1 MASISSLGIGSGVL
15 NQDLVDKLVAAER
28 DPKVQQFDLKTE
40 QAEAKLSAYG
50 QLKSAVTE
58 LRLPMRQLGSAD
70 AMQAFSADVSGSSV
84 GVSVD
89 SAEASRGTYNIDVTR
104 KASAQVLASGTFE
117 DRDATSVGRGTL
129 SFAVGDKATNIEI
142 DETNDTLQGM
152 ANAINDSDAGV
163 SASIINTG
171 TGYRLVMSANETG
184 EANRI
189 NISATDADGNNTD
202 AGGLSQFVMNDQVQN
217 LDETTAAED
226 ALFSINGIEVTSASN
241 TVEDVVDGLT
251 FDIKETGSSS
261 VVVDRDTGKVAER
274 VQEFVD
280 KFNAVQSTISELTDF
295 DAEEGQGSILTG
307 DSTVRSIQNQ
317 LKRVLSDMVPGLEN
331 ANVRSLA
338 DVGITTDWQSGE
350 LQFDSQ
356 KFEQQLLDNPDD
368 VTALFAEQ
376 GRASDSQVEFVRSGN
391 NTEAG
396 KYAINVTELATRG
409 TLQST
414 NSLNSNV
421 TIDDT
426 NDTLSFLVDG
436 ETRADIK
443 LTAGTYETREDLA
456 AEIEKQL
463 KDNPALNSADRSVS
477 VALDPDTGALTFTS
491 GRYGSESGV
500 DLVAVDDETT
510 NTLGLA
516 VQNGTAGTDVAGTI
530 NGQEARGDGQVL
542 FLGQDQGPA
551 SGLQVRITGGETGA
565 RGSVDFIKGVS
576 DRTVDTITGILGASG
591 QFDARSNS
599 LNRELDRI
607 DEQRERLDL
616 RIESYQER
624 LVKQFTAADSLVG
637 QFNQTGDYLTQ
648 QLAGMNGNNQQGG

>member
-1 MASISSLGIGSGVL
+1 
-15 NQDLVDKLVAAER
+15 
-28 DPKVQQFDLKTE
+28 
-40 QAEAKLSAYG
+40 
-50 QLKSAVTE
+50 
-58 LRLPMRQLGSAD
+58 
-70 AMQAFSADVSGSSV
+70 
-84 GVSVD
+84 
-89 SAEASRGTYNIDVTR
+89 EASRGTYNIDVTR
-104 KASAQVLASGTFE
+104 KASAQALASGTFE

-129 SFAVGDKATNIEI
+129 SFAVGDKTTNIEI

-171 TGYRLVMSANETG
+171 TGYRLVMSANDTG

-189 NISATDADGNNTD
+189 NISAADADGNNTD

-463 KDNPALNSADRSVS
+463 KENPALNSADRSVS